1 MASQIREK
9 HFKIQSF
16 VLSTFHW
23 KNCTP
28 LKMKPV
34 CKNAV
39 KKIQVSLKVLKHK
52 TFECGKFSFRD
63 QFREDGGSKPLF
75 KKTSE
80 HQHNL
85 VGNTS
90 FSLFSKLKI
99 RYYANFLVTS

>member
-1 MASQIREK
+1 MASQTWEE

-23 KNCTP
+23 KDRPP
-28 LKMKPV
+28 LKMKAV

-39 KKIQVSLKVLKHK
+39 KKIPVSLKVLKHT
-52 TFECGKFSFRD
+52 TFGCGKFSIRG
-63 QFREDGGSKPLF
+63 QFRKDGGSKPLF

-90 FSLFSKLKI
+90 LSLFSKLKI
-99 RYYANFLVTS
+99 RYCADFLVTS